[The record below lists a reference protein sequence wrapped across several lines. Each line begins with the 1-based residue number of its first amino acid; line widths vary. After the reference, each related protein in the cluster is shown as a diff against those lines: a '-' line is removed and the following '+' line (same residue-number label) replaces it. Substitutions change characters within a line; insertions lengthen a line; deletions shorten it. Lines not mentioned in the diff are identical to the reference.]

1 MAILLVVVA
10 MVAMVVV
17 VVVVVAHVWSS
28 KSMLTVS
35 FVVVVVVVTRIST
48 TMAIAV
54 AVAAVAVAA
63 AATMLAAIR
72 KVVEC
77 IVKGPG
83 PVSPQSLE
91 NLLFVIDAPLR
102 PLASCSS
109 FAEHCQRHVVCNR
122 GRSTAALRHV
132 VTRRR
137 LHHAVVQGAP
147 LLGAGILHG
156 FHRQLKDDLVDG
168 APPS

>member
-10 MVAMVVV
+10 MVVVV
-17 VVVVVAHVWSS
+17 VMVVAHVWSS
-28 KSMLTVS
+28 KTMLSVS
-35 FVVVVVVVTRIST
+35 FVVVVVVVTGTT

-54 AVAAVAVAA
+54 DAVAVAA
-63 AATMLAAIR
+63 ATMPAAIR
-72 KVVEC
+72 KVVER

-102 PLASCSS
+102 PLAPCSS
-109 FAEHCQRHVVCNR
+109 FAEHRQRHVVCNR
-122 GRSTAALRHV
+122 GRPTAVLRHA

-137 LHHAVVQGAP
+137 LHHALVQDAP